1 MTAGSLSLI
10 MCAAFMDSALPL
22 ISHAPLLQSDSEAQ
36 AQAQARDETDEPRR
50 RSVDNAELNQL
61 ARMMPDPA
69 EDELF
74 DNGTLFTQLLTAN
87 QDPNKDPRA

>member
-1 MTAGSLSLI
+1 M
-10 MCAAFMDSALPL
+10 
-22 ISHAPLLQSDSEAQ
+22 LQSDNQHQSQIDEA
-36 AQAQARDETDEPRR
+36 RR

-74 DNGTLFTQLLTAN
+74 DDGTLLVPTSFSPAYCDRSEL
-87 QDPNKDPRA
+87 RA

>member
-1 MTAGSLSLI
+1 

>member
-36 AQAQARDETDEPRR
+36 AQARDQTDEPRR

-87 QDPNKDPRA
+87 QDPNQDPRA